1 MLATNITEEGHDVT
15 VDARERI
22 VEGEQMSM
30 IDMLYRFGQPS
41 TSDMEIEF
49 ANRAIVAEAG
59 AVVIASIANEVSS
72 TVIITRRDWKKLEK
86 VARMGLVLQQR
97 VQLEARFM
105 KKEIAVGFGANESRT
120 DDL

>member
-1 MLATNITEEGHDVT
+1 MLATNITDERYNVT

-49 ANRAIVAEAG
+49 ANRAMVVETG
-59 AVVIASIANEVSS
+59 AVVIAKEESS
-72 TVIITRRDWKKLEK
+72 TVIIMGRGWKKLEK
-86 VARMGLVLQQR
+86 VVRMGLVLQQR
-97 VQLEARFM
+97 VEFEA
-105 KKEIAVGFGANESRT
+105 
-120 DDL
+120 